1 MASKKVSSLQL
12 IKAHEADQ
20 PAPTWRRGV
29 LGEASLTKAPEIP
42 AVYLLKDSSGKVLY
56 IGKADNLKKR
66 LVSHFKS
73 ALDYKNRRLIEL
85 TKDVFYIPV
94 DSPFK
99 ALLLEAELIKKHQPK
114 FNVKLKDDK
123 RYPYIE
129 ITEEKY
135 PRVFMS
141 RKKKKKSIYLGPF
154 TNKKITQEVLKIA
167 RTVFPY
173 RSCRVLPQK
182 PCLYYHLKLCSAPCI
197 NKLPGYRKSIKNLID
212 FLRGRKVRLSKN
224 LTKAMEKASKN
235 LEFEKA
241 ALYKK
246 QIEKIQ
252 QVNKITMSQLE
263 FFSDAQP
270 FILEE
275 IGNLKRIEC
284 FDISVFAKQE
294 AVGSMVVFKNGK
306 SLKND
311 YRRFKIRGDTG
322 DDLTM
327 IREVISRRLKHKE
340 WPLPQLFIVD
350 GGRGQ
355 VRTAFQELQKS
366 KIKIPLLGLI
376 KEKEEIVKIV
386 KTKRGLSFSRFQ
398 PPRNSPALK
407 ILQKIR
413 DESHRF
419 AISYHRLLRS
429 KKLLAKKSKVH

>member
-1 MASKKVSSLQL
+1 MASKKV
-12 IKAHEADQ
+12 
-20 PAPTWRRGV
+20 P
-29 LGEASLTKAPEIP
+29 SLTKAPPVP
-42 AVYLLKDSSGKVLY
+42 AVYLLKDAKGRVLY

-73 ALDYKNRRLIEL
+73 ALDYKNRKLIEQ

-99 ALLLEAELIKKHQPK
+99 ALILEAKLIKKHQPK

-123 RYPYIE
+123 RYPFIAV
-129 ITEEKY
+129 TCEKY
-135 PRVFMS
+135 PRVFMT
-141 RKKKKKSIYLGPF
+141 RKKKKKSIHLGPF
-154 TNKKITQEVLKIA
+154 TNKKTVQEVLKLA
-167 RTVFPY
+167 RTIFPY
-173 RSCRVLPQK
+173 RSCRILPKK
-182 PCLYYHLKLCSAPCI
+182 PCLYYHLKLCPAPCV
-197 NKLPGYRKSIKNLID
+197 NRVPEYRKTIKNLID
-212 FLRGRKVRLSKN
+212 FLTGKQEKLLKN
-224 LTKAMEKASKN
+224 LTRMMERASQN
-235 LEFEKA
+235 LAFEKA
-241 ALYKK
+241 ALYKN

-252 QVNKITMSQLE
+252 QVNKIAASL
-263 FFSDAQP
+263 FKPSSDFLP
-270 FILEE
+270 FLLEE

-294 AVGSMVVFKNGK
+294 AVGSLVVFKNGK
-306 SLKND
+306 PLKSD
-311 YRRFKIRGDTG
+311 YRRFKIRGDTR

-327 IREVISRRLKHKE
+327 IREVISRRLKHQE

-355 VRTAFQELQKS
+355 VKTAFQELQKR

-376 KEKEEIVKIV
+376 KRKEEVVKIKKNYKGVSFV
-386 KTKRGLSFSRFQ
+386 KFQ